1 LIDLILWKYLLSKK
15 KINQINKMASIN
27 VYKVNTYTRGNSE
40 AKMIYCIKNTNII
53 NIPINSNETLTHI
66 GVMNPDSVMQYDI
79 ISNVDVT
86 GFNYFEDYDNFD
98 FSNDGNFT
106 EKKDKVVTY
115 EEAYKMCMKFK

>member
-1 LIDLILWKYLLSKK
+1 
-15 KINQINKMASIN
+15 MASIN